1 MSRRSSRTSQARLP
15 TSDSG
20 YCCGLGWWGMGPAFQ
35 IESVSVTVHTSQWWA
50 PRGTRKGA
58 LWGRPRPDVG
68 QTAVE
73 GGSLGEGPMQEA
85 VGIPAPPPIHRTT
98 EKNRAGEWG
107 DGTSAHSQREGRGN
121 DRKVWSPATS
131 RQVGRALNPATC
143 FLKALIFL

>member
-85 VGIPAPPPIHRTT
+85 VGIPAPPPQFTGPLRRT
-98 EKNRAGEWG
+98 GLG
-107 DGTSAHSQREGRGN
+107 SGVMAHLPTARGRGGEMTGRCGPQPLL
-121 DRKVWSPATS
+121 DRWAGP
-131 RQVGRALNPATC
+131 
-143 FLKALIFL
+143 